1 MIENTNVNINTKST
15 SDNFNYEDSKYIDIY
30 DQDENE
36 DE

>member
-1 MIENTNVNINTKST
+1 MIENTNVNINTKSI